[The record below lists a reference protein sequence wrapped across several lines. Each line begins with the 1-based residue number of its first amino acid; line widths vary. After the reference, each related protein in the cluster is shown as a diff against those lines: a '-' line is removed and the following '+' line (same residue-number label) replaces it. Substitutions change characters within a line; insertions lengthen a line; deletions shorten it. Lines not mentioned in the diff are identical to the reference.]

1 MLVWCLLK
9 NVWVRQVANSF
20 IQFISQ
26 APCIT
31 LVQFHINCYL
41 KKKNFHHSG
50 LQPDLITW
58 PHSPGLMDGLEWM
71 TWSLYKIKR
80 NVFHLLYTSFCFLLG
95 PYLKRINTFNNVLR
109 FCFHSCWSVFFTTIC
124 QLHLFDFWSILIKR
138 LLVFKCFSLSLFFWP
153 FVAAVLYHM
162 PKWCTIPKQ
171 HKSPDSQC
179 FV

>member
-95 PYLKRINTFNNVLR
+95 PYLKRINTFNNVLK
-109 FCFHSCWSVFFTTIC
+109 V
-124 QLHLFDFWSILIKR
+124 L
-138 LLVFKCFSLSLFFWP
+138 FSLLLKCIFHHDMPAS
-153 FVAAVLYHM
+153 FVWLLKHFN
-162 PKWCTIPKQ
+162 KET
-171 HKSPDSQC
+171 
-179 FV
+179 FGF